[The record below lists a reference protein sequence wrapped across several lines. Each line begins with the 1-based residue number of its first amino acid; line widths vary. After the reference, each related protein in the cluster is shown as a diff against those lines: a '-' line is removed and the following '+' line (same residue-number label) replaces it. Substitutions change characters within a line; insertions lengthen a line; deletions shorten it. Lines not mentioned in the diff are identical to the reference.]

1 MLNSPK
7 ISTESGYANP
17 VAQQVRNI
25 AIVDDSLVMRSVVRR
40 IIDKSPAF
48 HIAGDFGSAGAILD
62 FLADNVVDIIILDIE
77 MPQRNG
83 LDAIPDILKLCP
95 AARILVLSSHCETGG
110 AAVVKALALG
120 ACDTMEKPNNHFY
133 AGDFSDQLIER
144 LTILSAD
151 TKRPAPMQMRT
162 YKPVENRQISSHK
175 CLAIGSSTGGI
186 NALIEFLPL
195 LDKSVNIPIFITQ
208 HLQAAFVPSLVE
220 QMQEKSGRKAFLA
233 EQDMVVN
240 NGCIYVAPG
249 DAHLCFHRTRHG
261 VTIDLTRKWPQT
273 AYCPSVDPMLA
284 SIADCYGQMGCSI
297 MFSGMGNDGLAGA
310 KLLSNKGGLI
320 LAQSAESSIVWGMPG
335 SVTRAGIA
343 DKVMSPSDMAK
354 FLSDSW
360 KGL

>member
-25 AIVDDSLVMRSVVRR
+25 AIVDDFLVMRSVVRR

-133 AGDFSDQLIER
+133 AGDFSDQLISNSLFYRRIQNGLRPCKCAHINR
-144 LTILSAD
+144 LKTA
-151 TKRPAPMQMRT
+151 KFHR
-162 YKPVENRQISSHK
+162 
-175 CLAIGSSTGGI
+175 I
-186 NALIEFLPL
+186 NAWPL
-195 LDKSVNIPIFITQ
+195 ARQPAVS
-208 HLQAAFVPSLVE
+208 
-220 QMQEKSGRKAFLA
+220 
-233 EQDMVVN
+233 
-240 NGCIYVAPG
+240 
-249 DAHLCFHRTRHG
+249 
-261 VTIDLTRKWPQT
+261 
-273 AYCPSVDPMLA
+273 
-284 SIADCYGQMGCSI
+284 
-297 MFSGMGNDGLAGA
+297 
-310 KLLSNKGGLI
+310 
-320 LAQSAESSIVWGMPG
+320 MP
-335 SVTRAGIA
+335 
-343 DKVMSPSDMAK
+343 
-354 FLSDSW
+354 
-360 KGL
+360 